1 MGTLRF
7 WLRHFM
13 EWRDPVKLSD
23 WISLICFVIA
33 LVILWQFRQV
43 LLLVFAAVVLST
55 SLNSLVRKLVKR
67 NEMPRSQAVLL
78 TMGFVLLLLT
88 LFTVLVLPLFVNQFE
103 QLLKLIPD
111 GFNRLDAWMSRT
123 LENPPSW
130 LPEILADFDL
140 PGLSNLLEQFA
151 TFGSQF
157 FGNFFSF
164 FSGSLVTLL
173 QTLLLFVL
181 TVMFLS
187 DPQAYRRLLLR
198 LFPSGYRRRADDIF
212 SKCEWSLLCWLG
224 GVSINSLFVATL
236 SFVGLV
242 LLRVPFPFANAMLA
256 GVFNFIPNI
265 GPALSAIFPII
276 VALSQ
281 SFGSA
286 IAVLILYVVI
296 QNLESYWFSP
306 MMMQRRVSLLPAATL
321 IVQLFFARFLGP
333 LGLILALPLAVVC
346 KTWIEEAWIVDV
358 LEKQKGADK
367 SPIEPASLEEQT
379 HVPTTD
385 H

>member
-1 MGTLRF
+1 
-7 WLRHFM
+7 
-13 EWRDPVKLSD
+13 
-23 WISLICFVIA
+23 
-33 LVILWQFRQV
+33 
-43 LLLVFAAVVLST
+43 
-55 SLNSLVRKLVKR
+55 
-67 NEMPRSQAVLL
+67 
-78 TMGFVLLLLT
+78 MGFVLLLLT

-286 IAVLILYVVI
+286 IAVLIFYVVI

-346 KTWIEEAWIVDV
+346 KTWIEEAWIIDV
-358 LEKQKGADK
+358 LEKQQGTNK
-367 SPIEPASLEEQT
+367 SPIGPASLEEQT
-379 HVPTTD
+379 HAPTTD